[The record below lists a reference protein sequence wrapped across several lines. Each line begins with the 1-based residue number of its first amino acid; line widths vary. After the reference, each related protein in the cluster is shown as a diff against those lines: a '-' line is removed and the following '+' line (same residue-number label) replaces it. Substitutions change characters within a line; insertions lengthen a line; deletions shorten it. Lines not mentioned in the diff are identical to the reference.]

1 MSDAPV
7 VSGDRPADGRAGSE
21 TAVADERRERIG
33 WPRAI
38 ASGLAVVV
46 VAVAAGVYAPDRLLT
61 GLSGLSR
68 DARVYLATGVTL
80 LTVVMLAWALRRLQ
94 AGGRV

>member
-1 MSDAPV
+1 VSDVPI
-7 VSGDRPADGRAGSE
+7 VSGDRPADSRVVSV
-21 TAVADERRERIG
+21 TATADERRERIG

-38 ASGLAVVV
+38 ASGLAVVL

-80 LTVVMLAWALRRLQ
+80 LTVSILAWALRRLQ
-94 AGGRV
+94 ARGRV